1 MTVVNG
7 CVPLIRGGDSLKLRI
22 EISDELPDEVVIRC
36 SKMTDEVLRLKGA
49 FESVTGGTE
58 LTLSMGDS
66 EYFVPTD
73 DILFFETDDGKV
85 AAHTADRMYY
95 TEEKLFE
102 LEKMLPPTF
111 MRVSKSCILNSAK
124 VTSLTKNSLTGS
136 AEVTFAASRKKTYV
150 SRMYYR
156 SLRNLIYETRLSK

>member
-1 MTVVNG
+1 M
-7 CVPLIRGGDSLKLRI
+7 KLRM
-22 EISDELPDEVVIRC
+22 EISDDLPDEVVIRC
-36 SKMTDEVLRLKGA
+36 GRMTDEVMRLRSA
-49 FESVTGGTE
+49 FEAVIGGTE
-58 LTLSMGDS
+58 LTLKSGDS

-73 DILFFETDDGKV
+73 DVLFFETDDGKV

-102 LEKMLPPTF
+102 LEKMLPPSF
-111 MRVSKSCILNSAK
+111 IRVSKSCILNSAK
-124 VTSLTKNSLTGS
+124 VTSLTRNSITGS
-136 AEVTFAASRKKTYV
+136 AEATFASSRKKTYV